1 MSFSKRAFENSE
13 MEENMPNTFQVK
25 ITEHVLGIYGTYLGG
40 KIRNNKLVLQ
50 VRNVQDTEW
59 GDSET
64 VKQYELSS
72 DTVDEL
78 INALVDIHIEME
90 DINGQESE

>member
-1 MSFSKRAFENSE
+1 MSFSKRAFENLE

-40 KIRNNKLVLQ
+40 KIRNNKLILQ
-50 VRNVQDTEW
+50 IRNVQDTEF
-59 GDSET
+59 GDNET

-72 DTVDEL
+72 DTVDDL
-78 INALVDIHIEME
+78 INALVDIHVDME
-90 DINGQESE
+90 DKNGKESE

>member
-1 MSFSKRAFENSE
+1 M
-13 MEENMPNTFQVK
+13 
-25 ITEHVLGIYGTYLGG
+25 
-40 KIRNNKLVLQ
+40 
-50 VRNVQDTEW
+50 

-90 DINGQESE
+90 DKNGEESE